1 MLTTIIV
8 ILAIL
13 FCFCV
18 ASWTVGIIDNA
29 GETKVMS
36 LHTYIRL
43 SKDCRVFDI
52 DPSTGVGYYREID
65 NRKDWAIPHWTW
77 YAFFVVSLIGN
88 ALRKDVI

>member
-18 ASWTVGIIDNA
+18 VSWIVGIIENA

-36 LHTYIRL
+36 LHTFCRL
-43 SKDCRVFDI
+43 LKGNKVFNI
-52 DPSTGVGYYREID
+52 DMIDGVGYYNDDGYRD
-65 NRKDWAIPHWTW
+65 RVMPLWTW
-77 YAFFVVSLIGN
+77 YPIFAVFLIGG
-88 ALRKDVI
+88 AMHKDVI

>member
-18 ASWTVGIIDNA
+18 ASWIVGIIDNA

-36 LHTYIRL
+36 LRTYLRL
-43 SKDCRVFDI
+43 CKNGEVFDFGMT
-52 DPSTGVGYYREID
+52 TGVGYYNDDGYR
-65 NRKDWAIPHWTW
+65 DWVMPLWTW
-77 YAFFVVSLIGN
+77 YPIFAVFLIGG
-88 ALRKDVI
+88 AMHKDVI